1 MPTDPAQLTLVI
13 FEFTLLFAGA
23 GLFLWLLL
31 NREQR
36 QRWLGT
42 HTLPQLNL
50 SPLEFTL
57 GAVTI
62 LLSSFAGSALAQVLL
77 GHTLAKAPDHESLQ
91 LFVYNLANYAGAF
104 LGWKVLFPYVIRAW
118 QTGPVMR
125 QSRPTRQIL
134 SWPQAAGYAVGTL
147 IVALP
152 LLTLVSLGWM
162 ELIRAWGIP
171 DEPQPLIALINE
183 TKSVALLAGILLVAC
198 VLAPIYEELLF
209 RAGLYRYVRQK
220 LGRTP
225 SLLISGL
232 CFGALHNNW
241 AGFLPLAVLGMLLA
255 LVYET
260 TGSIRVVII
269 AHGLFNLNTICIV
282 LSGIKDLNL

>member
-1 MPTDPAQLTLVI
+1 MPTDPAQLTLVV

-23 GLFLWLLL
+23 GLFLWLLF

-42 HTLPQLNL
+42 HSLPQLGL
-50 SPLEFTL
+50 SAFEFTL

-62 LLSSFAGSALAQVLL
+62 LLCSFAGSALAQIAL
-77 GHTLAKAPDHESLQ
+77 GHYLAKMADAESLQ
-91 LFVYNLANYAGAF
+91 MFVYNLANYAGAV
-104 LGWKVLFPYVIRAW
+104 LGWKILFPYLIRTW
-118 QTGPVMR
+118 QTGPVIR

-134 SWPQAAGYAVGTL
+134 SWPQACGYAVGTL

-152 LLTLVSLGWM
+152 LLTLISLGWM
-162 ELIRAWGIP
+162 ELLRAWGIP
-171 DEPQPLIALINE
+171 DEPQALIALISD
-183 TKSVALLAGILLVAC
+183 TKSAALLVGILLMAC

-225 SLLISGL
+225 ALLISGV

-241 AGFLPLAVLGMLLA
+241 AGFLPLAALGMLLA

-282 LSGIKDLNL
+282 LSGIKELNL